1 MTTAIT
7 PFANPIQATPLAR
20 VFFYGGRSLPD
31 PDPQMTPEAVKNYYS
46 AIHADLTN
54 AAVEGGNFEGDTQ
67 VFQFKRSVGT
77 KG

>member
-1 MTTAIT
+1 MSL
-7 PFANPIQATPLAR
+7 TPLAVR
-20 VFFYGGRSLPD
+20 RIFIYNGRILPD
-31 PDPQMTPEAVKNYYS
+31 PDPQMTPEAVKQFYS

-67 VFQFKRSVGT
+67 TYEFRRGVGT